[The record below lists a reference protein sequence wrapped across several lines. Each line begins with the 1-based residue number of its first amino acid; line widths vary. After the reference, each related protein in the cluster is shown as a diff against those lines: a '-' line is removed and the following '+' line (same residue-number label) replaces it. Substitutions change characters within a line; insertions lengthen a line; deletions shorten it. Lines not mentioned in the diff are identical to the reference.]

1 MKAKLKKLISA
12 LMIAMLVL
20 ILASCSADV
29 SAPTQ
34 SNHPLPTIGSIAKLK
49 RLVKTE
55 NRFMLFGSRDKLESV
70 GENRTADATK
80 EHSTTNVQVKG
91 IDESDIVKTDGKYLY
106 QVSGQQIVITK
117 LYPVEEAAVINTLTI
132 EENYY
137 PMEIYVNGDK
147 LVVLGYSHNHNDSI
161 AQQERYCGVGI
172 YFANDTFVHV
182 YDISN
187 ISSPKLMREVEI
199 EGSLLTSRKKDNYLY
214 LVVNKYIGF
223 AEIQEN
229 PAPKYYDSGTQEQRT
244 QKSLDQIHYFPEGE
258 LSGFI
263 TIAAIDLRNH
273 KNQVTMETF
282 LGNGNNIYMSHNN
295 LYIALTTNNQTIIHK
310 FQIDKS
316 VVKYK
321 SQGKVDGWVLN
332 QFSMDEYDGYFRI
345 ATTSHKDE
353 MTNNLYVLDDNM
365 KIVGKLDNLAPTERI
380 YAARFMGE
388 KAYLITFEIVD
399 PLFVIDLAN
408 PKSPKVLGELKIPGF
423 SNYLHPIDENH
434 LLGIGRDTKVTML
447 HGREIAIELGIRLTI
462 FDVTDV
468 NNPKEKFVE
477 TIGGR
482 GSYSEAL
489 NNHKAIYYHNNRLA
503 FPVWITKES
512 NNDDW
517 YGEVDFI
524 GAYIYQL
531 DTNQGFSLENTIS
544 HLNEEESH
552 NYYDSENYKK
562 HVNRVVS
569 IGKYLYTISESI
581 IQIHDENLET
591 IKSIKTN

>member
-1 MKAKLKKLISA
+1 MKPKPSKIISV
-12 LMIAMLVL
+12 LMIAILVL
-20 ILASCSADV
+20 ILAACSGDV

-34 SNHPLPTIGSIAKLK
+34 SEHPLPTIGNIAKLK
-49 RLVKTE
+49 KLVNPE
-55 NRFMLFGSRDKLESV
+55 NRFVLFGFQDRLESV
-70 GENRTADATK
+70 EENQLADASK

-106 QVSGQQIVITK
+106 QVSGHQIVITK
-117 LYPVEEAAVINTLTI
+117 LYPIDEAGVINIITM
-132 EENYY
+132 EDNYY
-137 PMEIYVNGDK
+137 PREIYIDGNI
-147 LVVLGYSHNHNDSI
+147 LVVLGYGNDDEI
-161 AQQERYCGVGI
+161 AEGELFCGMGF
-172 YFANDTFVHV
+172 YFPNNTVVHV
-182 YDISN
+182 YDISS

-199 EGSLLTSRKKDNYLY
+199 EGHLLTSRKKDNYLY
-214 LVVNKYIGF
+214 LVINKYIGY

-229 PAPKYYDSGTQEQRT
+229 PAPKYYDSSTKNQRT
-244 QKSLDQIHYFPEGE
+244 QKSLDQIHYFPEGD

-263 TIAAIDLRNH
+263 TIAAIDLKSHN
-273 KNQVTMETF
+273 KQVTIETF

-316 VVKYK
+316 SIKYK

-332 QFSMDEYDGYFRI
+332 QFSMDEYEGYFRI
-345 ATTSHKDE
+345 ATTSHQDE
-353 MTNNLYVLDDNM
+353 MTNNLYVLDENM
-365 KIVGKLDNLAPTERI
+365 KIVGKLENLAPTERI

-434 LLGIGRDTKVTML
+434 LLGIGRDTKVTTL
-447 HGREIAIELGIRLTI
+447 HGREVAIELGIRLTI

-468 NNPKEKFVE
+468 NDPKEKFVE

-489 NNHKAIYYHNNRLA
+489 FNHKAIYYHNNRLA
-503 FPVWITKES
+503 FPVWVTEKSGSHEGY
-512 NNDDW
+512 N
-517 YGEVDFI
+517 EVEFI
-524 GAYIYQL
+524 GAYIYEI
-531 DTNQGFSLENTIS
+531 DTAQGFHLENTIS
-544 HLNEEESH
+544 HLTIEES
-552 NYYDSENYKK
+552 NNFYENENHKK
-562 HVNRVVS
+562 YIHRVVS
-569 IGKYLYTISESI
+569 IGEYLYTISEGM
-581 IQIHDENLET
+581 IQIHDENFET
-591 IKSIKTN
+591 IKSIKID